1 MLRSVFIKVSQL
13 FAIIYAL
20 VFFFKFIKDS
30 YLLIESHTT
39 AHWVWKVFVI
49 VGKVDIEKIA
59 NPSEEL

>member
-1 MLRSVFIKVSQL
+1 MRPFLYPIFTPCKKRRASYRGRMLRSVFIKVSQL

-39 AHWVWKVFVI
+39 AH
-49 VGKVDIEKIA
+49 
-59 NPSEEL
+59 